1 MGSVFP
7 GTGIAGILL
16 QGSQYLGSTNSIIY
30 VQILSILNNFV
41 VQYGFEQ
48 YSGNLES
55 IKFIIKYLLI

>member
-16 QGSQYLGSTNSIIY
+16 QGSQYLGSTNPIIY
-30 VQILSILNNFV
+30 VQFLLILEYFE
-41 VQYGFEQ
+41 VQYGLEQ
-48 YSGNLES
+48 YSGHLES